1 MDSERIIFIP
11 LWVKLKT
18 IILMALGME
27 TWIQLEI
34 IDIAMV
40 QLRGGSGDFFVRIP
54 FLEALVLCE
63 QVKS

>member
-1 MDSERIIFIP
+1 
-11 LWVKLKT
+11 
-18 IILMALGME
+18 
-27 TWIQLEI
+27 
-34 IDIAMV
+34 MV